1 MKPYW
6 SIIVRDV
13 MLAFR
18 SGGSGLQAVAFFA
31 LTVLLFALAVGPD
44 IDLMKRIAGPVLWTG
59 ALLATLISLDQIYRA
74 DREDGSLD
82 VLIEATDLA
91 AGVAIAK
98 SVAHWLTTALPL
110 ILITPVL
117 GVLLNI
123 NSGTVGP
130 ILASLVIGTPGMSLL
145 GSFAA
150 ALSVSLPRASVL
162 MSIIISPFYVP
173 FLIFGA
179 GAVSASIEGGPQF
192 GANLMLLGA
201 SSLFALVISPL
212 ASAAALRFNQE

>member
-1 MKPYW
+1 
-6 SIIVRDV
+6 

-123 NSGTVGP
+123 DSGTVGP

-179 GAVSASIEGGPQF
+179 GTVSASIEAGPQF